1 MIPLVPIL
9 GSYEVAFAMGGRCGY
24 QREYLVYSNA
34 PGQGTREDEEA
45 RVVVR
50 QHPDAVGNVNSPLS
64 AVFELGSFV
73 GALTELAVT
82 AESSRARP
90 RLVTQLRK
98 KDATALDPGNLF
110 FDSDSRNVQ
119 ANADTDE
126 NASQARALQLQHAL
140 CKMIN
145 RVQTHVG
152 PDHDAHSFSGAGVR
166 ASTSKHP
173 YAPPEIEPSLFALPK
188 DHEVAPHLA
197 SPESRGDLEGL
208 TRLAIEQFSAAL
220 GVPPDLI
227 FSGRFAGKSTSQCA
241 RPPRLDSPAR
251 RALTAPPPA
260 GCRC

>member
-1 MIPLVPIL
+1 
-9 GSYEVAFAMGGRCGY
+9 
-24 QREYLVYSNA
+24 
-34 PGQGTREDEEA
+34 
-45 RVVVR
+45 
-50 QHPDAVGNVNSPLS
+50 
-64 AVFELGSFV
+64 
-73 GALTELAVT
+73 VT

-98 KDATALDPGNLF
+98 KDANALDPGNLF
-110 FDSDSRNVQ
+110 FDSESRNLQ

-152 PDHDAHSFSGAGVR
+152 PDHDAHSFSGAGMR
-166 ASTSKHP
+166 ASASKQP

-241 RPPRLDSPAR
+241 GPPARRPARPPRLDSR
-251 RALTAPPPA
+251 PPPA